1 MSRDPDPL
9 AEIAKA
15 IEHLVRAGEGVL
27 GRVLEPFRAAVQK
40 ETKRWEKRA
49 IEDPAA
55 ARVHEFFRTLL
66 EVLQDLERDS
76 GSSPSPR
83 DAGPP
88 GEAKEVR
95 SPPAGARLTRRRDRW
110 NTRPQ

>member
-9 AEIAKA
+9 VEIAKA

-27 GRVLEPFRAAVQK
+27 GRVLEPFRAAVQA

-49 IEDPAA
+49 IDDPAA
-55 ARVHEFFRTLL
+55 ARVHEVFRTLL

-76 GSSPSPR
+76 GSAPPPR
-83 DAGPP
+83 DTRSA

-95 SPPAGARLTRRRDRW
+95 SPPVGARLTRRRGGW

>member
-9 AEIAKA
+9 VEIAKA

-27 GRVLEPFRAAVQK
+27 GRVLEPFRAAVEA
-40 ETKRWEKRA
+40 ETRRWEKRA

-76 GSSPSPR
+76 GSAPSPR
-83 DAGPP
+83 DTRP

-95 SPPAGARLTRRRDRW
+95 SPPAGARLTRRRGRW